1 MRNKTK
7 VIIFLSIILALFIL
21 SVVIYLVLFST
32 EKYICTIKNI
42 NGNDIIAELLEA
54 QNNET
59 INDSDLLTKKQ
70 YTFSIENVSV
80 KNEEGKK
87 IDKTELKVGDVICIT
102 KEKERIKKV
111 DLAYRVEPLHRI
123 KSIKLLKTN

>member
-32 EKYICTIKNI
+32 EKYICTIKSI

-102 KEKERIKKV
+102 KEKERIKV
-111 DLAYRVEPLHRI
+111 DLAYRVEHLHRI

>member
-7 VIIFLSIILALFIL
+7 VIIFLSIILTLFIL

-102 KEKERIKKV
+102 KEKERIKV

>member
-32 EKYICTIKNI
+32 EKYICTIKSI

-54 QNNET
+54 QT

-102 KEKERIKKV
+102 KEKERIKV

>member
-32 EKYICTIKNI
+32 EKYICTIKSI

-59 INDSDLLTKKQ
+59 INDSDLLTKKAV
-70 YTFSIENVSV
+70 YIFNRECFS
-80 KNEEGKK
+80 
-87 IDKTELKVGDVICIT
+87 
-102 KEKERIKKV
+102 
-111 DLAYRVEPLHRI
+111 
-123 KSIKLLKTN
+123 